1 MRIRKRATTIPIA
14 PPPSSSSLPHVRNAS
29 SEKRLE
35 PTEEGEE
42 RLKVKESFVGS
53 RNSSVE
59 GSKPEAEES
68 MIACKRNDGKGWRCK
83 RAAASGS
90 GLCEHHLSQSLAHR
104 RRPSPSP
111 RAGARKGEEWE
122 NKTKK
127 KRKEEVQEEEEED
140 KSNAGYCGEEGFFY
154 YYDGFGPSR
163 SRSTRRAGRHE
174 DSSSKDPI
182 DGDGGDG
189 GGCA

>member
-14 PPPSSSSLPHVRNAS
+14 PSPSSSSLQHVWNAS

-68 MIACKRNDGKGWRCK
+68 MISCKRNDGKGWRCK

-122 NKTKK
+122 SKTKK
-127 KRKEEVQEEEEED
+127 KRKEEVQEEEED
-140 KSNAGYCGEEGFFY
+140 KGNAGYCGEEGFY